1 MTFSIFIQAPYI
13 DIEAFYPY
21 EGWDEEYEGWSED
34 EDAVAQRAFIERCIA
49 VDPEDEEE
57 MEELWDLIG
66 DPGEDYLSGVETAVM
81 GCDARIQVDEHPDGD
96 FRLTS
101 KKSSDIEN
109 PFSDYEKY
117 ALPELEDLIPEVIN
131 SKFCFVK
138 VWENSGGFLYESDGE
153 FDLSKLDCV
162 KGKFLYDGKEFNF
175 TDGDGSSS
183 EYYFYKDG
191 NQA

>member
-1 MTFSIFIQAPYI
+1 M
-13 DIEAFYPY
+13 
-21 EGWDEEYEGWSED
+21 
-34 EDAVAQRAFIERCIA
+34 ERCIA
-49 VDPEDEEE
+49 VDPKDEEE
-57 MEELWDLIG
+57 MEELWEVID
-66 DPGEDYLSGVETAVM
+66 DPGEGYLSGEETAVM

-96 FRLTS
+96 FRPSS

-117 ALPELEDLIPEVIN
+117 GLPELEDLIPEIIN
-131 SKFCFVK
+131 SKFCFIK

-162 KGKFLYDGKEFNF
+162 KGKFLYGGEEFNF

-183 EYYFYKDG
+183 ECHFYKDG
-191 NQA
+191 VEV